1 MPFKMK
7 NKSVMKLVEEA
18 GNNRKV
24 ENKFKG
30 RSSDIVAKDGEYKGK
45 MVDPRTGMPKGVS
58 KPPSDMEVAN
68 KDKIVALRSKY
79 SAAEP
84 FSDEQ
89 ESIRQQIL
97 KLRGK

>member
-1 MPFKMK
+1 MAFKM
-7 NKSVMKLVEEA
+7 NISALKLVEEA
-18 GNNRKV
+18 GDNRKV
-24 ENKFKG
+24 KDKNKG

-68 KDKIVALRSKY
+68 KDKIASLRAKY
-79 SAAEP
+79 DAAEP
-84 FSDEQ
+84 FSNKQ

-97 KLRGK
+97 KLRGE